1 MKYKYYCGVNDDAWV
16 VDFLK
21 TRRIKYETSPIPNN
35 RIYFTVYSD
44 TENSDELLKYIEA
57 LPETSISKS
66 SVFSEKEL
74 DEANWFLLYAT
85 RMGIDTSNVYYTYD
99 AKCLYSTSYGMHKY
113 HHRDQ
118 VNPFVSKK
126 TPNWK
131 KGYQFCSAETGSMTR
146 IFCSDFAKEAIKNS
160 GITGVEF
167 MRVLKRDL
175 KTETPDVSQL
185 VFKNKLP
192 LEAYNFI
199 GDYQEEVC
207 PFCGKIKYIF
217 TEPNCDNIRLNVNM
231 IPEGID
237 AFGSQIVIG
246 YGFGDE
252 PIVIS
257 KKFYNLL
264 FKELN
269 EKPKHFILYPIG

>member
-1 MKYKYYCGVNDDAWV
+1 MKYKYYCGVNKDAWV
-16 VDFLK
+16 IDFLK
-21 TRRIKYETSPIPNN
+21 TKKIKYEADPITNG
-35 RIYFTVYSD
+35 IYFTVYSD

-57 LPETSISKS
+57 LPKTSISKS

-85 RMGIDTSNVYYTYD
+85 RMGIDTSNVDYTYD
-99 AKCLYSTSYGMHKY
+99 AKCLYSTAYGMHKY
-113 HHRDQ
+113 HHLDQ

-126 TPNWK
+126 IPKWK
-131 KGYQFCSAETGSMTR
+131 KGYQFCTVETGSMTR
-146 IFCSDFAKEAIKNS
+146 IFCSDFAKEAIKKS

-185 VFKNKLP
+185 VFNNKLP

-207 PFCGKIKYIF
+207 PFCGRINYIF

-252 PIVIS
+252 PVVIS

-264 FKELN
+264 FKELK